1 MSDEENQDIPMA
13 QCGACNAIVPLD
25 SESCPECGAGF
36 SGISNEALG
45 VCGQCGSIIPVDSES
60 CGDCGAIFVDL
71 GPSESETATP
81 EMGNSI
87 EKEQHV
93 PAEEVEYSG
102 SSATEELTHEETV
115 EVSSDFVEEVNQVE
129 ETVHEEQTPTVTESE
144 IVSEIEDDSGE
155 ELDPYIA
162 DDDTEEEAQPEE
174 IVSDEVEEATT
185 EDINSFIDEV
195 DLDDEEEMVEQSPA
209 ITEAEMLSEI
219 EEEDENIT
227 SETESDETI
236 SDDIEE
242 DSNEDMDAYID
253 EVDDEETTSESEE
266 IEEEMDDSESDLLEE
281 LSEDGNSEEVEEET
295 HDTEEESESDED
307 IESSDTEE
315 ESESDEDIESSDT
328 EEEVD
333 EEPQEEEEVVDQHII
348 VMAFENLALAIAG
361 AGMTA
366 GEAFE
371 EMDSSSDGMID
382 APELQKGIQKIAG
395 EKLSPK
401 EVTLILKY
409 LDKDG
414 NKRID
419 PNELLKAL
427 DDLRIGIQ
435 PGKDP
440 RNKTLSSPIQKFL
453 MGKKA
458 NDIFYPIAYFLMITF
473 IGLWVVNGM
482 GLLVDGSGGSVVYE
496 GGVDQWG
503 GEIREAN
510 WNLCESDALEEM
522 IDPCQGTV
530 AVGESYPCD
539 PAIDANKCQ
548 NSLTPFSGE
557 NDASSM
563 PAGFYTDGIAMII
576 LGVIGLAA
584 TAYLHLVYAKSLRI
598 RAKKASGKL
607 DGEEDSEEDEETEE
621 TTESEDDE
629 EIEDDDDEEVED
641 HDEEEV
647 EDDDEEEVE
656 DDDEEDDI
664 DVGDWIGLEIDG
676 DEFFGEIIEFDDDEG
691 TVTIETEDGEEI
703 TGEQEDMFLDEDDDE

>member
-36 SGISNEALG
+36 SGISDEALG

-60 CGDCGAIFVDL
+60 CGDCGAFFVDL
-71 GPSESETATP
+71 GPSKSYTETPDMDEAIEIEQP
-81 EMGNSI
+81 ASI
-87 EKEQHV
+87 
-93 PAEEVEYSG
+93 EEVEFSG
-102 SSATEELTHEETV
+102 ASTSEELAHDETV
-115 EVSSDFVEEVNQVE
+115 EAGSDLVEEIPQVE
-129 ETVHEEQTPTVTESE
+129 ETVHDEQTPTLAESE
-144 IVSEIEDDSGE
+144 IEEEIEDDSSE
-155 ELDPYIA
+155 EVEPHIA
-162 DDDTEEEAQPEE
+162 EDGTEEVTQPEE
-174 IVSDEVEEATT
+174 TVSDEGEEDST
-185 EDINSFIDEV
+185 EDIDSYIDEV
-195 DLDDEEEMVEQSPA
+195 DLNEEDEIDEQSPA
-209 ITEAEMLSEI
+209 LAEAEILSES
-219 EEEDENIT
+219 EEEVDDT
-227 SETESDETI
+227 VTDVESDEST

-242 DSNEDMDAYID
+242 DSNEEMDAYID
-253 EVDDEETTSESEE
+253 EVNDEDTTSESEE
-266 IEEEMDDSESDLLEE
+266 IEEEIDDSESNLLEE
-281 LSEDGNSEEVEEET
+281 LSDDDDSEEVEEET

-315 ESESDEDIESSDT
+315 EVDQEP
-328 EEEVD
+328 EEEQ
-333 EEPQEEEEVVDQHII
+333 EPIDQQLI

-409 LDKDG
+409 LDNDG

-440 RNKTLSSPIQKFL
+440 RTKTLSSPIQKFL

-458 NDIFYPIAYFLMITF
+458 NDIFYPIAYFLTVTF

-482 GLLVDGSGGSVVYE
+482 GLIVDGSGGTVVYE

-530 AVGESYPCD
+530 AVGETYPCD
-539 PAIDANKCQ
+539 PTIDANKCE

-557 NDASSM
+557 NGASSM
-563 PAGFYTDGIAMII
+563 PAGFYTDGIVMII
-576 LGVIGLAA
+576 LGVIGLAV
-584 TAYLHLVYAKSLRI
+584 TAYLHLIYAKGLR
-598 RAKKASGKL
+598 RKAKKSSGKL
-607 DGEEDSEEDEETEE
+607 DEEEDSEEDEDPEEDAETE
-621 TTESEDDE
+621 DD
-629 EIEDDDDEEVED
+629 
-641 HDEEEV
+641 EEV
-647 EDDDEEEVE
+647 EDDDEDEIDDDDEEEFEDDDEEKFE

-664 DVGDWIGLEIDG
+664 DVGDWIGLDIDG

-703 TGEQEDMFLDEDDDE
+703 TGDQEDMFLDEDDDE